1 MKFIGSTLFIMTS
14 LFCISITKGLFSS
27 FIFRNN
33 KINRKA
39 KKLIHTKSNGET
51 IESNSVDKPKKR
63 GLENSVKP
71 YKRHLIICD
80 GENSN
85 NWPRSIEEVEGSFA
99 FKLTPYLT
107 SKSKEYPVRLTA
119 CNYIGP
125 SHKSEDISDVII
137 YPESFL
143 VKVPHALI
151 PSFANIASK
160 HEPLTRE
167 MFHDFIVD
175 NLPWKKVL
183 FVCIHAARDRRC
195 MKFGPEVLKQ
205 LEDLTIS
212 QPDIKI
218 LGSSHIGGH
227 EFAGTLIAYPAG
239 DWYGNLDSAKAS
251 ILIEKL
257 NSNSI
262 YGDCYRGNGG
272 CSANW

>member
-1 MKFIGSTLFIMTS
+1 MAS

-27 FIFRNN
+27 YLLKGY

-39 KKLIHTKSNGET
+39 KKLIHSKSNGEA
-51 IESNSVDKPKKR
+51 IESNSTDKPKKR

-71 YKRHLIICD
+71 YKRHLIVCD
-80 GENSN
+80 GENSI

-99 FKLTPYLT
+99 LKLTPYFT
-107 SKSKEYPVRLTA
+107 SNSKDYPVRLTA
-119 CNYIGP
+119 CNHIGP
-125 SHKSEDISDVII
+125 SDKLEDVSDVII

-143 VKVPHALI
+143 VKVPHALV
-151 PSFANIASK
+151 PSFANIVLRK
-160 HEPLTRE
+160 ETLTKE
-167 MFHDFIVD
+167 MFNDFAVD

-205 LEDLTIS
+205 LEDLTKS
-212 QPDIKI
+212 QPDIKV

-262 YGDCYRGNGG
+262 YSECYRGNGG
-272 CSANW
+272 CSALW